1 MKKINKRTLGI
12 ILLAVVLAVY
22 LITTRINSQDNEV
35 DNNDNYISYED
46 PANTELSLIEQTEE
60 VEETSDTDAIV
71 SITEA
76 NQNFSRIARMVDEYG
91 QVIIMKNNA
100 PKYVLTEFNQ
110 ADNEGKVSDEELKK
124 MSEKLIKKNH
134 KVYEELAK

>member
-1 MKKINKRTLGI
+1 MT
-12 ILLAVVLAVY
+12 V
-22 LITTRINSQDNEV
+22 
-35 DNNDNYISYED
+35 
-46 PANTELSLIEQTEE
+46 
-60 VEETSDTDAIV
+60 DTDAIV

-100 PKYVLTEFNQ
+100 PKYVLTEFSQ
-110 ADNEGKVSDEELKK
+110 ADNEGKVSDEELKN

>member
-1 MKKINKRTLGI
+1 MT
-12 ILLAVVLAVY
+12 V
-22 LITTRINSQDNEV
+22 
-35 DNNDNYISYED
+35 
-46 PANTELSLIEQTEE
+46 
-60 VEETSDTDAIV
+60 DTDAIV

-91 QVIIMKNNA
+91 QVVIMKNNA

-110 ADNEGKVSDEELKK
+110 ADNKGKVSDEELKK

>member
-1 MKKINKRTLGI
+1 MT
-12 ILLAVVLAVY
+12 V
-22 LITTRINSQDNEV
+22 
-35 DNNDNYISYED
+35 
-46 PANTELSLIEQTEE
+46 
-60 VEETSDTDAIV
+60 DTDAIV

-91 QVIIMKNNA
+91 QVIVMKNNA

-110 ADNEGKVSDEELKK
+110 ADNEGKVSDEELKN